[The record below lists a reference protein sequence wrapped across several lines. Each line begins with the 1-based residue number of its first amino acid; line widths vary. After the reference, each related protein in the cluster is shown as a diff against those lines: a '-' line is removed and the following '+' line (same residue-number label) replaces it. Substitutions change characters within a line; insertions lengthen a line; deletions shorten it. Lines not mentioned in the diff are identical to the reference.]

1 MESVVL
7 REGVNVWVLNDEVF
21 LGRDQVIL
29 CLDGLL
35 LVRADRHEFL
45 KLDKSERVRIM
56 STGFTQR

>member
-29 CLDGLL
+29 CLDRLL
-35 LVRADRHEFL
+35 LVGADRHEFL
-45 KLDKSERVRIM
+45 KWDKSERVRIM